1 MMRNR
6 FFVGI
11 GIVSALSALDT
22 PLALA
27 GHHQHQAELQ
37 KLLALDPSLGQ
48 LPESLTMDDEGSIFM
63 SMSNVIAKVT
73 PGLALSTYATLPLPP
88 GAHLAL
94 GVKVGP
100 DDCLYNV
107 SGAFIADPPGAFVWR
122 ICAEDE
128 VELFATLDPS
138 GFPNDL
144 AFDEAGLLYVTDPF
158 LGRIWRVDQNGGVEV
173 WLDDPLLDGNPAD
186 PVLPAHYFGVDGI
199 ASDKHGSHLFVGN
212 LDAGE
217 VLEIGSA
224 HNGSPGA
231 IEIHASAP
239 LLLGADGL
247 AFDKQGTLYVAVNA
261 ADRLAKIDTCGNVEV
276 IDEGSPLDAPSSLV
290 FGTRPGDK
298 KTLYLSSFAINRAL
312 GAVPGPPEPALL
324 SIETPHRG
332 LPLLD

>member
-1 MMRNR
+1 MRSS

-11 GIVSALSALDT
+11 GIVCVLSALNE
-22 PLALA
+22 PSALA
-27 GHHQHQAELQ
+27 RHRQPRPELQ

-48 LPESLTMDDEGSIFM
+48 LPESLTVDDDGNIFM
-63 SMSNVIAKVT
+63 SMSNFIAKVT
-73 PGLALSTYATLPLPP
+73 PDLTLSTYATLPVPP

-100 DDCLYNV
+100 DDCLYTV
-107 SGAFIADPPGAFVWR
+107 SGAFITEPPGAFVWR
-122 ICAEDE
+122 ICAESE
-128 VELFATLDPS
+128 VELFATLDAS

-144 AFDEAGLLYVTDPF
+144 AFDEDGLMYVTDPF

-173 WLDDPLLDGNPAD
+173 WLDDPVLDGSPAA

-199 ASDKHGSHLFVGN
+199 AFDKHKHYLYVGN

-217 VLEIGSA
+217 ILKIEIV
-224 HNGSPGA
+224 HNGEPGA
-231 IEIHASAP
+231 IETYASDP

-247 AFDKQGTLYVAVNA
+247 AFDNQGTLYVAVNA
-261 ADRLAKIDTCGNVEV
+261 ADRLVKLDGCGNVEV
-276 IDEGSPLDAPSSLV
+276 IDEGPPLDAPSSLV

-298 KTLYLSSFAINRAL
+298 KTLYVSSFAINRAL

-324 SIETPHRG
+324 SIETAHRG